1 MHLNCVLLLPCHNLF
16 VILCCLYLCVCMCVC
31 VYVCLCV
38 CVCVCV
44 CVRVCAVPVHM
55 TLLSSMWKAPTA
67 KLCNTLTQ
75 QFSLG
80 LYGPNTNMHTC
91 KTHYVPEHHYVMV

>member
-31 VYVCLCV
+31 VS
-38 CVCVCV
+38 VCV
-44 CVRVCAVPVHM
+44 CVRACAVPVHM